1 MPKVCEIC
9 GKGRKVGMNV
19 SHSHNRT
26 KRVLKPN
33 LQRVKVSGNG
43 RAKRIYVCTRCL
55 RSGKVKKGVS
65 SAGSCGKATE
75 TKRS

>member
-1 MPKVCEIC
+1 MPTICEIC

-33 LQRVKVSGNG
+33 LQRVTVSGNG
-43 RAKRIYVCTRCL
+43 RAKRIYVCTRCI
-55 RSGKVKKGVS
+55 RSGKVKKGV
-65 SAGSCGKATE
+65 AKATA
-75 TKRS
+75 